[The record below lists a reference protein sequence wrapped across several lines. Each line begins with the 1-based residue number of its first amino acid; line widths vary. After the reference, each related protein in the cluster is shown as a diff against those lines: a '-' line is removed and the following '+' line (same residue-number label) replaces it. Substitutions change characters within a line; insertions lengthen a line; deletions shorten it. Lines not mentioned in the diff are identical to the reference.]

1 MSRWLPVLLYAVF
14 FYLMMRFGCGGHRAH
29 RNHDGKQKHKC

>member
-29 RNHDGKQKHKC
+29 RNHDGKEKHKC